1 MYARAR
7 VVADVPRSPGSDETG
22 FTLIELL
29 IVIAVLGILAAV
41 VIFSL
46 GGVTA
51 EAAVAACQ
59 ADAKTTE
66 IAVAAYE
73 AQSDGAPPASLDA
86 LTQGSDPY
94 LESVPSSSYYTISL
108 VNGAVMV
115 AAPPTATPVIASA
128 ASACSGANTNSGTPP
143 SSTTP
148 TTTPTSTTT
157 STSTTTTTT
166 TTTTLPSN
174 GVRVTASSSPYGDA
188 DGNYGGQERLSFTN
202 TSSITN
208 LSVTITVSATPGVTA
223 NGSSNSFPGGYLTA
237 RTVTAGNGVITD
249 TYNLTGGTIWA
260 DYPSGTVYAQFAGT
274 GTDHDFADDTW
285 TVTST
290 SGGIQSTLSGT
301 F

>member
-1 MYARAR
+1 
-7 VVADVPRSPGSDETG
+7 
-22 FTLIELL
+22 LIELL
-29 IVIAVLGILAAV
+29 IVIVVLGILAAV

-46 GGVTA
+46 GGITA
-51 EAAVAACQ
+51 SAAVSACQ

-73 AQSDGAPPASLDA
+73 AQSDGTPPANFDA

-94 LESVPSSSYYTISL
+94 LESVPSSSYYAISL

-115 AAPPTATPVIASA
+115 AAPPSATPVGASVA
-128 ASACSGANTNSGTPP
+128 GACSGAG
-143 SSTTP
+143 SSS
-148 TTTPTSTTT
+148 TPTSTPSTTTPVATTTT
-157 STSTTTTTT
+157 SSTTTTTT
-166 TTTTLPSN
+166 TTTLASN
-174 GVRVTASSSPYGDA
+174 GVAVAALTSPYGDA

-208 LSVTITVSATPGVTA
+208 LNVTITVSATPGVTA

-237 RTVTAGNGVITD
+237 RTATAGNGVITY

-285 TVTST
+285 SVTST
-290 SGGIQSTLSGT
+290 SGGIESTLSGT